1 MKTILR
7 QRPIHKS
14 VEVGKEDYDVYVT
27 RDGTEF
33 CSLKMAEIHEARI
46 IKHEDFVKKYHVRE
60 IELSDYRYTLLKI
73 DELTEENK
81 QEIKVKYKNLYVGE
95 LRKGINLIHIDDSG
109 DYTCISVYYP
119 EDMISELESD
129 LYVLKGLIL
138 MDSIK

>member
-14 VEVGKEDYDVYVT
+14 VEVGKEDYNVYVT
-27 RDGTEF
+27 KDNMEF
-33 CSLKMAEIHEARI
+33 GSLKSAQLHEARLI
-46 IKHEDFVKKYHVRE
+46 QHEDFVKKYHVQE
-60 IELSDYRYTLLKI
+60 IELSEYNYTLLKI

-129 LYVLKGLIL
+129 LYILKGLIT
-138 MDSIK
+138 